1 MTIFT
6 PTGKVG
12 EIEKACCAG
21 RINGRVCDNDTFEA
35 YITLTARGSSKIKS
49 IKCAMCG
56 EETIFTPAPPEEFN

>member
-12 EIEKACCAG
+12 EIEKAFCAG
-21 RINGRVCDNDTFEA
+21 RINGRVCNNDTFEA
-35 YITLTARGSSKIKS
+35 CITLTSRDSSKIKS